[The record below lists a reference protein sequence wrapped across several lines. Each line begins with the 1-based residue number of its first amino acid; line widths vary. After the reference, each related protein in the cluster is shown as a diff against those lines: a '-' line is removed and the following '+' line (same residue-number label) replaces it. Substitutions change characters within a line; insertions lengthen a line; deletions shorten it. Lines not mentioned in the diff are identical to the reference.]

1 MASYIKM
8 KEIFGKDF
16 NDNKEMIENIIKD
29 ITIFEDK
36 SILGNRLKELYK
48 LNNDR
53 IKQIKGL
60 NYKGYSRLS
69 KNLLVGLQIV
79 DNQTGEIKGNVIEVM
94 RKTNLNLQEIL
105 YLDGYRLIDAI
116 DEYNR
121 KNSLMIV
128 ICVLE
133 IILQKI

>member
-8 KEIFGKDF
+8 KEIFGKNF

-36 SILGNRLKELYK
+36 SILGNRLKEVYK

-60 NYKGYSRLS
+60 NYKGYGRLS
-69 KNLLVGLQIV
+69 KI
-79 DNQTGEIKGNVIEVM
+79 
-94 RKTNLNLQEIL
+94 
-105 YLDGYRLIDAI
+105 YL
-116 DEYNR
+116 
-121 KNSLMIV
+121 
-128 ICVLE
+128 
-133 IILQKI
+133 

>member
-121 KNSLMIV
+121 KIV
-128 ICVLE
+128 
-133 IILQKI
+133 